1 MILTILWIA
10 CGTAGLVTQNLHI
23 ESSQSETDTVIS
35 ANLQD
40 VGTMFWEPFN
50 ADRLYR
56 RCRLEDTPR
65 FSESRGG
72 GGGGYPL

>member
-10 CGTAGLVTQNLHI
+10 CGAAGLVTQNLRI
-23 ESSQSETDTVIS
+23 ESSQSETDTLIS

-50 ADRLYR
+50 ADGLYR
-56 RCRLEDTPR
+56 RCRLGDTPR

-72 GGGGYPL
+72 GGGYSL